1 METTNHLYRADLFY
15 VVCVRD
21 LYDNYDGPVALRL
34 WQDGVTEPEVYAS
47 WDHRPGQA

>member
-1 METTNHLYRADLFY
+1 
-15 VVCVRD
+15 
-21 LYDNYDGPVALRL
+21 VASRL